1 MDVIL
6 ISFTICLLGVMVT
19 VLLFTLSMGSREE
32 DGDQV
37 RPREH
42 PVPQEGFFMEE
53 TDAPS
58 ATSVEPTN
66 SLLMVL
72 ERHVQMEQKAAEAFL
87 EHPDEDS
94 LHAPSESPLWN

>member
-6 ISFTICLLGVMVT
+6 ISFTICVLGVMVT
-19 VLLFTLSMGSREE
+19 VLIFTLSMGSREE
-32 DGDQV
+32 DENQV

-42 PVPQEGFFMEE
+42 PVPHEGFFMEE
-53 TDAPS
+53 TAASS
-58 ATSVEPTN
+58 ATPAEPTN

-87 EHPDEDS
+87 ERPDADS